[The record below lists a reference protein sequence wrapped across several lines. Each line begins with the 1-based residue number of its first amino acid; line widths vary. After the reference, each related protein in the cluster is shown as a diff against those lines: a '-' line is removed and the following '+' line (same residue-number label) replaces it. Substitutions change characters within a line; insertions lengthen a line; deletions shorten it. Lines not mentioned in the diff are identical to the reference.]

1 MPHLTQR
8 TRNTNDIAAASEP
21 INIAGAY
28 IKIADANPDRLFFHV
43 HNGVEPNKAC
53 WIRLSAAGS
62 PTTKKGILLHETGKG
77 IGHWEMPSDNIYTGE
92 ISARSDS
99 STCDIYVTEY

>member
-1 MPHLTQR
+1 MRATKR
-8 TRNTNDIAAASEP
+8 VRNTNDTADVLDAK
-21 INIAGAY
+21 NIGATY
-28 IKIADANPDRLFFHV
+28 IKIADANEDRTFFHV

-53 WIRLSAAGS
+53 WVRLSAAGA

-77 IGHWEMPSDNIYTGE
+77 KGHWEMPSDNIYTGE